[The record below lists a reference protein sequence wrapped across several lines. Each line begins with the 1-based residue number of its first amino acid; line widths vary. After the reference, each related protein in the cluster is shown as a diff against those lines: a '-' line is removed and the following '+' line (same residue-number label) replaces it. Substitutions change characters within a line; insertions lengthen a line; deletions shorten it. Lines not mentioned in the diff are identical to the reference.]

1 MPRRRRSWINYACY
15 HITHRCHE
23 RKFLFKF
30 AKHRNIY
37 LKLLFEMQK
46 KYNIDILDYIVTSN
60 HVHLLLSA
68 KRAKNIPLGLQFL
81 HGGMA
86 QKYNIQKTREG
97 SFWRNRFH
105 ATRIESGAHLGKCL
119 FYIDMNMVRAGAV
132 AHPAEWEHTAYHEF
146 IEPKQRYRIVNI
158 ARLLEV
164 LDFDPAD
171 IEGFRKWYIST
182 LDEKLACE
190 EHHREV
196 YWSKAAAIGGE
207 KWLPQA
213 AADSG
218 LKHCKAKGF
227 QASTGEYVY
236 YV

>member
-1 MPRRRRSWINYACY
+1 MPRRRRNWINYACY

-86 QKYNIQKTREG
+86 QRYNILKNREG

-105 ATRIESGAHLGKCL
+105 ATRIESGSHLGKCL

-132 AHPAEWEHTAYHEF
+132 AHPAEWEHAAYHEF
-146 IEPKQRYRIVNI
+146 IETKQRYKIVNI
-158 ARLLEV
+158 ERLLEV
-164 LDFDPAD
+164 LGFAPDD
-171 IEGFRKWYIST
+171 IEGFRKWYKST
-182 LDEKLACE
+182 LVEKLACAN
-190 EHHREV
+190 HRREV
-196 YWSKAAAIGGE
+196 YWSRAAAVGGE
-207 KWLPQA
+207 EWLPQA
-213 AADSG
+213 VVDSG
-218 LKHCKAKGF
+218 LKHCKVKRF
-227 QASTGEYVY
+227 QIDNGEDVCYL
-236 YV
+236 